1 VGPGFEFADFS
12 LAIDSPDVAERIAAA
27 GPEVA
32 RFI

>member
-12 LAIDSPDVAERIAAA
+12 LAIDWPDVVERIAAA
-27 GPEVA
+27 GPELA